1 MEYLYS
7 RWKMKFYNLIQK
19 NQLLRLNRSILIEK
33 SSVNERL
40 KAIIKEK
47 LKDPET

>member
-1 MEYLYS
+1 MKLYD
-7 RWKMKFYNLIQK
+7 WIKK
-19 NQLLRLNRSILIEK
+19 NQLLRFNYLVLIEK

-47 LKDPET
+47 WKDPET

>member
-1 MEYLYS
+1 
-7 RWKMKFYNLIQK
+7 
-19 NQLLRLNRSILIEK
+19 LIEN

-47 LKDPET
+47 WKDPET

>member
-1 MEYLYS
+1 MDLYD
-7 RWKMKFYNLIQK
+7 WIWE
-19 NQLLRLNRSILIEK
+19 NQFLRLKRRTSIAE

-47 LKDPET
+47 WKEPET

>member
-1 MEYLYS
+1 MELCG
-7 RWKMKFYNLIQK
+7 WIQK
-19 NQLLRLNRSILIEK
+19 NQFLRLNRLVLIEK

-47 LKDPET
+47 WKDPET